1 MEDHI
6 YFGSPGPAWKL
17 RSSLGARTS
26 QEQLGAAKS
35 RQEQPGAARSSQE
48 QPGAA
53 SSSRQQP
60 GAARSSQWPCYLCWN
75 SLPMVQPKSLR
86 FRVLYYQ
93 RLDSLS
99 CNTAL
104 SGQASAWCCN
114 WPCHLAELGAFGSLK
129 VSLRGQL
136 ILTTPCLNR
145 FIFFAV
151 DCEDKPFTLGFR
163 FFLKFLPSLHAR
175 GSPTFSSM
183 SK

>member
-1 MEDHI
+1 MEQPRTD
-6 YFGSPGPAWKL
+6 
-17 RSSLGARTS
+17 RSS
-26 QEQLGAAKS
+26 QEQP
-35 RQEQPGAARSSQE
+35 EAARSSQE
-48 QPGAA
+48 QPAA
-53 SSSRQQP
+53 AGSSQEQP
-60 GAARSSQWPCYLCWN
+60 GAACGHVIYVGD

-104 SGQASAWCCN
+104 SEQASAWCCN

-163 FFLKFLPSLHAR
+163 V
-175 GSPTFSSM
+175 
-183 SK
+183 